1 MDNAEKELTVEE
13 LAHMIQEQ
21 EKDFIIRVGLGE
33 EEKHGEG
40 GSVSA

>member
-1 MDNAEKELTVEE
+1 MDNVEKEVMVGE
-13 LAHMIQEQ
+13 LADMIRKQ

-33 EEKHGEG
+33 EEKHGAE